1 MSGKLAHDR
10 HEGAKNNNLIICCS
24 AGAGPLA
31 SWTNRSI
38 AVAIRNPDDTSNA
51 PYDAHC
57 AEQENARVRRAWEC
71 GSLRKRLT

>member
-1 MSGKLAHDR
+1 MSGKLGHDR
-10 HEGAKNNNLIICCS
+10 YKSAKNDNLIICYS
-24 AGAGPLA
+24 ARAGPLA

-51 PYDAHC
+51 PYDAHR